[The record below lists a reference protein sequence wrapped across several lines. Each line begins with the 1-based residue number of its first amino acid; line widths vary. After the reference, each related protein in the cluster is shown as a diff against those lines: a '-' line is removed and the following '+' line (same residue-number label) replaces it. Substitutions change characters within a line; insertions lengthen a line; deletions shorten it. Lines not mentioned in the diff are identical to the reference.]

1 MYHYIFTVVNRNCS
15 IYHILCHSI
24 EGKRVKVNENNA
36 RSCEVI
42 IHNAGPEDKGIW
54 KFRTIYTDK
63 SGYQVHPYEHKVK
76 VTVEGTNEYLY
87 SSL

>member
-1 MYHYIFTVVNRNCS
+1 MYHYILALVNSNCS
-15 IYHILCHSI
+15 INHILCHSI

-63 SGYQVHPYEHKVK
+63 SGWQVHPYEHQTT
-76 VTVEGTNEYLY
+76 VTVTGTNEH
-87 SSL
+87 SL